1 MRELRR
7 KVDRDESVCPS
18 EVVDLNEEIRLERL
32 HRVAARGRGCR
43 GRGHEGGRY
52 REDEGGEREQ
62 PCQGTGHVIGI
73 GSGTRL
79 QIGQTE
85 HCEVAPVPLQTRAGP
100 TQGAPGS
107 SAACPR
113 RPRSSRGGGAR
124 SLGGGGAAGGGPG
137 TRAASAPLGAEM
149 RTAGA
154 ACCTVRAYATGCRRC
169 FYGCWYARKR
179 TIS

>member
-52 REDEGGEREQ
+52 REDEGGEREP

-113 RPRSSRGGGAR
+113 RPRRSSRRIAWRLPATGIAAR
-124 SLGGGGAAGGGPG
+124 APSTPAS
-137 TRAASAPLGAEM
+137 SAPISTEM
-149 RTAGA
+149 RTASGDS
-154 ACCTVRAYATGCRRC
+154 CTVRPYTTGCRRWFSSC
-169 FYGCWYARKR
+169 L
-179 TIS
+179 